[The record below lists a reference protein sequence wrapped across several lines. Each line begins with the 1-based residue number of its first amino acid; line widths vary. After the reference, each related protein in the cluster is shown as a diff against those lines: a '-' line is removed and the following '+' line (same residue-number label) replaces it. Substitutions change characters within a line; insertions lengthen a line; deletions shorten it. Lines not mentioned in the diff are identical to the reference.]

1 MSGQGSSPDD
11 EIRSNSTRG
20 GESMRESS
28 SRNGSSSNSNSAN
41 NNNSASSHPTNNLH
55 AIQHSMM
62 NNNIN
67 YDNHVVAGDVN
78 MNDNS
83 ANNNHHGSAGI
94 SSSGSSRSTARF
106 AAANAAAGD
115 ANGRLMMMQPQQQNQ
130 QGVTSTGSGSSQD
143 VIMHNNAS
151 IHNDLHYNNPNNN
164 LFHRQPQQQFYS
176 SSAGAPSSQAAA
188 SSMSISHNNHHNL
201 LTAGINPNN
210 THYSQYSSIT
220 YPGELTVY
228 SWGRGE
234 DGQLGI
240 GDTSDQD
247 EPTYVDALR
256 GVGVKQ
262 IACGSG
268 HTVVLTGEGEVY
280 TWGRGDDGRLGHGDN
295 GWKYVPRLT
304 HSLTGQII
312 THVTCGSYHTAAVS
326 SNGDLYTWGGG
337 MYGKLGHGS
346 ESGHSTPRRVEALV
360 GLSVIDIACGSR
372 HTAVVTN
379 KGWGDKENGVAGH
392 GDTDGHQYTP
402 KLLERLSGKKVVQ
415 LSACGFHTGCLT
427 DQGECFTWGEGKFG
441 RLGHGAER
449 NCHSPRLI
457 ETLLGKRPK
466 QIACGGFHSAV
477 VTEDGNMYTFG
488 GGEHGQL
495 GHGDKVNK
503 VKPTLVQALDG
514 IVLQQI
520 TCGWSHSVAL
530 TTNGEVFT
538 WGNGD
543 HGKLGHGNGKK
554 VSTPQ
559 LVERLVGHLV
569 VRVASYNEH
578 TAALVEPQSI
588 ADGGSRRRAPG
599 TMVPVSACYLHDM
612 KEMVDDEEYSDVTF
626 IVEGQPIYALRA
638 VLAKRCEH
646 FAAMFRSGMRE
657 SEVGVEIPIPTI
669 SRAVF
674 LLILE
679 YLYTDSVKI
688 DLDHAVELYIASDLY
703 QISSLRDMC
712 CVIVRRSIGAENA
725 TYLLQGAHEAHC
737 HVIKEIA
744 MEYIVA
750 NFDVISKG
758 EGIKAVSHGL
768 LLEILSL
775 RP

>member
-1 MSGQGSSPDD
+1 M
-11 EIRSNSTRG
+11 E
-20 GESMRESS
+20 MRESS

-41 NNNSASSHPTNNLH
+41 NNNNAAHLH
-55 AIQHSMM
+55 AIRHSMM

-83 ANNNHHGSAGI
+83 TNNHNHGSAGI

-106 AAANAAAGD
+106 AAAGAGD
-115 ANGRLMMMQPQQQNQ
+115 ANNGRLMMMQPQQQNQ

-164 LFHRQPQQQFYS
+164 LYHRQPQQQQYYS

-188 SSMSISHNNHHNL
+188 SSMSSHHNNHHNL
-201 LTAGINPNN
+201 LTDINPNN

-379 KGWGDKENGVAGH
+379 KGCLYTWGDKENGVAGH
-392 GDTDGHQYTP
+392 GDTEGHQYTP

-477 VTEDGNMYTFG
+477 VTEDGKMYTFG

-612 KEMVDDEEYSDVTF
+612 KEMVNDEEYSDVTF

-657 SEVGVEIPIPTI
+657 SEAGVEIPIPTI

>member
-1 MSGQGSSPDD
+1 M
-11 EIRSNSTRG
+11 
-20 GESMRESS
+20 
-28 SRNGSSSNSNSAN
+28 
-41 NNNSASSHPTNNLH
+41 
-55 AIQHSMM
+55 
-62 NNNIN
+62 
-67 YDNHVVAGDVN
+67 
-78 MNDNS
+78 
-83 ANNNHHGSAGI
+83 
-94 SSSGSSRSTARF
+94 
-106 AAANAAAGD
+106 
-115 ANGRLMMMQPQQQNQ
+115 
-130 QGVTSTGSGSSQD
+130 
-143 VIMHNNAS
+143 
-151 IHNDLHYNNPNNN
+151 
-164 LFHRQPQQQFYS
+164 
-176 SSAGAPSSQAAA
+176 
-188 SSMSISHNNHHNL
+188 
-201 LTAGINPNN
+201 
-210 THYSQYSSIT
+210 
-220 YPGELTVY
+220 
-228 SWGRGE
+228 
-234 DGQLGI
+234 
-240 GDTSDQD
+240 
-247 EPTYVDALR
+247 
-256 GVGVKQ
+256 GVKQ

-304 HSLTGQII
+304 HSLTGQVV

-337 MYGKLGHGS
+337 MYGKLGHGN
-346 ESGHSTPRRVEALV
+346 ESGHSTPRRVETLV
-360 GLSVIDIACGSR
+360 GLSIVDIACGSR

-379 KGWGDKENGVAGH
+379 KGCLYTWGDKENGVAGH
-392 GDTDGHQYTP
+392 GDTEGHQYTP

-427 DQGECFTWGEGKFG
+427 DMGEVYTWGEGKFG

-449 NCHSPRLI
+449 NCHSPRLV
-457 ETLLGKRPK
+457 ESLLGKRPI

-477 VTEDGNMYTFG
+477 VTQDGKMFTFG

-514 IVLQQI
+514 IFLQQI

-530 TTNGEVFT
+530 TSKGEVYT

-543 HGKLGHGNGKK
+543 HGKLGHGSGKK

-559 LVERLVGHLV
+559 LVEKLVGQNV

-578 TAALVEPQSI
+578 TACLIEPHSVTST
-588 ADGGSRRRAPG
+588 GGSRRAAPG
-599 TMVPVSACYLHDM
+599 TMVPVCAGFLHDLG
-612 KEMVDDEEYSDVTF
+612 EMVNDEEYSDVTF
-626 IVEGQPIYALRA
+626 VVEGRPVYALRA
-638 VLAKRCEH
+638 ILAKRCEH

-657 SEVGVEIPIPTI
+657 CEEGAEIPIPNM
-669 SRAVF
+669 SYPVF

-688 DLDHAVELYIASDLY
+688 ELEHAVELYIASDLY
-703 QISSLRDMC
+703 QLSTLRDMC
-712 CVIVRRSIGAENA
+712 CVVVRRSIGSENA
-725 TYLLQGAHEAHC
+725 AYLLQSASEAHC
-737 HVIKEIA
+737 HVMKDIA

-750 NFDVISKG
+750 NFDVISKSD
-758 EGIKAVSHGL
+758 GIKAVSHGL